1 MHATDRIAEVIARVR
16 PDTIVTF
23 GPDGMT
29 GHPDHRAVSAWTT
42 AAWRVAGGPAR
53 LWYATL
59 TPVVPRPLGAPQR
72 PARDVGLHDRP
83 PCTEPDELALV
94 LELDGDLLDRKLAA
108 LRAHASQT
116 DPLADLVGDA
126 TFRAWWSTEAFVDA
140 GSLPVAP
147 QLARAT
153 R

>member
-1 MHATDRIAEVIARVR
+1 VAHDGAALVAAAIERVR

-42 AAWRVAGGPAR
+42 TAWEATGRAAQ

-59 TPVVPRPLGAPQR
+59 TPGFHEEWGALGEQLGLWAYGAP
-72 PARDVGLHDRP
+72 P
-83 PCTEPDELALV
+83 PCTPVEHLAATV
-94 LELDGDLLDRKLAA
+94 HLEGSARERKLAA

-116 DPLADLVGDA
+116 DALAALVGEA
-126 TFRAWWSTEAFVDA
+126 TLRDWWATESFVE
-140 GSLPVAP
+140 VAP
-147 QLARAT
+147 ALSARS
-153 R
+153 